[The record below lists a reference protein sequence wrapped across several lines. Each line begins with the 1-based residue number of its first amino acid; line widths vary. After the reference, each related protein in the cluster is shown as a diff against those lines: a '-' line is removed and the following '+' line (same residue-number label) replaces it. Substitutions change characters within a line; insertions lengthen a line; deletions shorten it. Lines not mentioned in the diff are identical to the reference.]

1 MNEETL
7 SELIN
12 LMFYSE
18 AEEAV
23 EQEDWRRQRSE
34 SSTAMDEIETTYVPT
49 AMVIDSS
56 KFTNKVIKFFVFS
69 IWYILLTKEKVKDIL
84 NDDNFKKLF

>member
-69 IWYILLTKEKVKDIL
+69 I
-84 NDDNFKKLF
+84 